1 MKKIVPVIVSFLV
14 LISCKKEINL
24 KFTELNSVYKIN
36 AVVEINIPKA
46 EGESTVSFAI
56 NSKIEN
62 HIANVLNFSEDHSDS
77 LKLEEAVTKFDS
89 EYSQFK
95 NDFEESALIW
105 EAIFDGEV
113 IYQSSE
119 IICVAI
125 NGYTNTGGAH
135 GNMNITLYNFNAQT
149 GEIIELEDLINDMEG
164 FTDVVKTYFKTE
176 IEEEGEN
183 DLSDFFFGEEFHLP
197 ANIGLTEEGVLI
209 LYNVYEI
216 ASYAQGITEFTI
228 PFDEIDRYLKSY

>member
-1 MKKIVPVIVSFLV
+1 MKKIVPIIVLFLLLV
-14 LISCKKEINL
+14 ACKKEVNL
-24 KFTELNSVYKIN
+24 RFTESNSTYKIN

-46 EGESTVSFAI
+46 EGEKTVSFAI

-77 LKLEEAVTKFDS
+77 LKLEDAIVKFDS
-89 EYSQFK
+89 EYNEFK
-95 NDFEESALIW
+95 NDFEENALIW

-113 IYQSSE
+113 IYQSAE
-119 IICVAI
+119 LICVAI

-135 GNMNITLYNFNAQT
+135 GNMNITLYNFDAQT
-149 GEIIELEDLINDMEG
+149 GEIIEVKDLINNIDQ
-164 FTDVVKTYFKTE
+164 FTDVVKSYFIEE
-176 IEEEGEN
+176 IEEDGE
-183 DLSDFFFGEEFHLP
+183 SEFADFFFGDEFHLP
-197 ANIGLTEEGVLI
+197 ANIGFTDEGLLI

-228 PFDEIDRYLKSY
+228 PFEEVDAYLISY